1 MVGFGSELLNLHL
14 CYQQYISII
23 IILHS
28 SHQTEKPR
36 KYPDRTKNNLDPAK
50 LLIWIGRLPSMLQDK
65 TDDVTWFIF
74 NFFFVVVHSDDLQ
87 TSALLALALR
97 VLCAELGGGG
107 SRG

>member
-1 MVGFGSELLNLHL
+1 
-14 CYQQYISII
+14 
-23 IILHS
+23 
-28 SHQTEKPR
+28 
-36 KYPDRTKNNLDPAK
+36 
-50 LLIWIGRLPSMLQDK
+50 MLQDK

-107 SRG
+107 GSRG